1 MDRERTVHEAY
12 LSNVE
17 SWKGSDN
24 KINKAIDILTLKLF
38 KLNSKQSIIV
48 TKLKKQAIAKKPQH

>member
-12 LSNVE
+12 LSNAE

-38 KLNSKQSIIV
+38 NFNSKHSIIV
-48 TKLKKQAIAKKPQH
+48 TKLKNKQ